1 MEIAV
6 MVIAVMEIAVMEIAV
21 MEIAVMEIAVMEIA
35 VIEIAVMAIAVMA
48 IAEAIGIV
56 PANRFLPPRV
66 SRRVRVTGK
75 RGRVREIVIFR
86 DLPVI
91 AANGIRHTGIRSDG
105 GFDPFSGFQAAGLGG
120 PDYATAAGTGVNAA
134 HGSIPIN

>member
-1 MEIAV
+1 MVFVGMVIV
-6 MVIAVMEIAVMEIAV
+6 GMVIAVMEIVGLVIVM
-21 MEIAVMEIAVMEIA
+21 MEIA
-35 VIEIAVMAIAVMA
+35 VIEIAVMEIAVMA

-86 DLPVI
+86 DIPVI
-91 AANGIRHTGIRSDG
+91 AANGIRHTGIRPDG